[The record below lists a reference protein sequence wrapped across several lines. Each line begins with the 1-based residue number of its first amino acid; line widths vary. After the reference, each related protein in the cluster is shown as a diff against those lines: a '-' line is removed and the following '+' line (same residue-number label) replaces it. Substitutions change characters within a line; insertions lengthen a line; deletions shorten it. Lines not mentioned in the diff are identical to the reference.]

1 MSQPHPSTTHHLEAP
16 GSLSPASRRRALE
29 RLRATTQEH
38 PLDVLVIGGGVVG
51 AGAAL
56 DATTRGLSTALVEA
70 TDYGWGTS
78 SRSSKLV
85 HGGLRYL
92 EMLDFPLVHEAL
104 QERGRLIEVIAPHL
118 VGAVPFLYPLTKAW
132 ERPYVGAGVAL
143 YDSLAVGRT
152 GHLPLHKHLGR
163 GAVARIAPGLKPDAF
178 LGAVRYFDAQVDDAR
193 LVIELVR
200 TSASHGAWCA
210 SRAEVTAY
218 LGTGAGGRDG
228 VTGVE
233 VRDRETGELITVY
246 ARQVINATG
255 AWTGRIP
262 LRGPHG
268 DDAPLTEGMPHVTA
282 AKGIHVV
289 VRRERFASEAGLI
302 LRTEK
307 SVLFVIPWGRH
318 WIVGTTD
325 TPWQYGPDRPA
336 ATSEDIDYLL
346 ERVNTVLRAP
356 LRREDIVG
364 VYAGLRPLVTP
375 SQSTQKDR
383 PDDGHA
389 PSAAAAP
396 TTEDEGEGES
406 ESGDAED
413 RGEQPATATAKVS
426 REHVVAHPLPGLTV
440 VAGGKL
446 TTYRVMAADAVDGA
460 VGHRTA
466 PGMGVLTGQEQ
477 SGAESGVPES
487 CTAELPLHGAQGWT
501 PTRHRRRALAA
512 EHGLGLDTVDALL
525 HRYGSEA
532 PEVMALAAADDALRA
547 GLPGLDGYLGAEV
560 VHAVSREGAR
570 TVQDVLARR
579 IRAVFEADD
588 SGEAAAP
595 RVARLMAPL
604 LGWDDEREAAEVRRF
619 QRYSQ
624 AQRRTLDAVTDAQ
637 AHRLLVE
644 AAETSV
650 RDVQR
655 GGLPTEASSTPRRET
670 T

>member
-163 GAVARIAPGLKPDAF
+163 GAVAKIAPGLKPDAF

-200 TSASHGAWCA
+200 TAASHGAWCA

-218 LGTGAGGRDG
+218 LGTGAAGRDG

-233 VRDRETGELITVY
+233 LMDRETGQRITVH

-262 LRGPHG
+262 LRGPAG
-268 DDAPLTEGMPHVTA
+268 DDTPLTEGMPHVTA
-282 AKGIHVV
+282 AKGIHLV
-289 VRRERFASEAGLI
+289 VRRERFVSEAGLI

-325 TPWQYGPDRPA
+325 TPWEYGPDRPA
-336 ATSEDIDYLL
+336 ATAEDIDYLL
-346 ERVNTVLRAP
+346 ERVNTVLREP
-356 LRREDIVG
+356 LHREDIVG

-375 SQSTQKDR
+375 AHPTQQDV

-389 PSAAAAP
+389 PDPSASPDQAG
-396 TTEDEGEGES
+396 EEGES
-406 ESGDAED
+406 ESGDDGD
-413 RGEQPATATAKVS
+413 RGEQPSTATAKVS

-460 VGHRTA
+460 TSHATA
-466 PGMGVLTGQEQ
+466 PGMGVLTGQDRT
-477 SGAESGVPES
+477 GKGTGIPGS

-501 PTRHRRRALAA
+501 PTRHRRRVLAA
-512 EHGLGLDTVDALL
+512 EYGLGLDTVDALL

-532 PEVMALAAADDALRA
+532 PEVMALAAAEPEW
-547 GLPGLDGYLGAEV
+547 GVSLPGLDEHLAAEV
-560 VHAVSREGAR
+560 VHAVLREGAR

-595 RVARLMAPL
+595 HVAELMAPL
-604 LGWDDEREAAEVRRF
+604 LGWDAERSAAEVRRF
-619 QRYSQ
+619 QRYSE
-624 AQRRTLDAVTDAQ
+624 AQRRTLEAVTDAD
-637 AHRLLVE
+637 AHQLLAE

-650 RDVQR
+650 RDLQR
-655 GGLPTEASSTPRRET
+655 GGLPTEPSSTPGRET

>member
-1 MSQPHPSTTHHLEAP
+1 MRQPRPSTTPHLEAP
-16 GSLSPASRRRALE
+16 GSLSPEFRRRTLE
-29 RLRATTQEH
+29 RLRSTSQGR

-51 AGAAL
+51 AGTAL
-56 DATTRGLSTALVEA
+56 DAATRGLSTALVEA

-163 GAVARIAPGLKPDAF
+163 GAVAKIAPGLKPEAF

-200 TSASHGAWCA
+200 TAASHGAWCA

-218 LGTGAGGRDG
+218 LGTGTGGRDG

-233 VRDRETGELITVY
+233 LTDRETGERITVY

-255 AWTGRIP
+255 VWTGRIP

-268 DDAPLTEGMPHVTA
+268 DDTPLTEGIPQVTA
-282 AKGIHVV
+282 AKGIHLV
-289 VRRERFASEAGLI
+289 VRRERFVSEAGLI

-325 TPWQYGPDRPA
+325 TPWEYGPDRPA

-346 ERVNTVLRAP
+346 ERVNTVLREP
-356 LRREDIVG
+356 LHREDIVG

-375 SQSTQKDR
+375 AQPTQTAL

-389 PSAAAAP
+389 PDPSASP
-396 TTEDEGEGES
+396 GQGEGEGQS
-406 ESGDAED
+406 ESGDDED

-460 VGHRTA
+460 VGNATA
-466 PGMGVLTGQEQ
+466 PGMGVLTGQAQ
-477 SGAESGVPES
+477 TGKGNGIPDS

-501 PTRHRRRALAA
+501 PTRHRRRVLAA
-512 EHGLGLDTVDALL
+512 EHALAMDTVDALL

-532 PEVMALAAADDALRA
+532 PEVMALAAAQPELRA
-547 GLPGLDGYLGAEV
+547 GLPGLDGHLAAEV
-560 VHAVSREGAR
+560 VHAVLREGAR

-595 RVARLMAPL
+595 HVAQLMAPL
-604 LGWDDEREAAEVRRF
+604 LGWDTERAAAEVRRF

-624 AQRRTLDAVTDAQ
+624 AQRLTLEAATDAD
-637 AHRLLVE
+637 AHHLLAQ

-655 GGLPTEASSTPRRET
+655 GGLPTEPSSTPGRET

>member
-16 GSLSPASRRRALE
+16 GSLSPASRSRTLE

-163 GAVARIAPGLKPDAF
+163 GAVAKIAPGLKPDAF

-200 TSASHGAWCA
+200 TAASHGAWCA

-218 LGTGAGGRDG
+218 LGTGAAGRDG

-233 VRDRETGELITVY
+233 LMDRETGQRITVH

-262 LRGPHG
+262 LRGPAG
-268 DDAPLTEGMPHVTA
+268 DDTPLTEGMPHVTA
-282 AKGIHVV
+282 AKGIHLV
-289 VRRERFASEAGLI
+289 VRRERFVSEAGLI

-325 TPWQYGPDRPA
+325 TPWEYGPDRPA
-336 ATSEDIDYLL
+336 ATAEDIDYLL
-346 ERVNTVLRAP
+346 ERVNTVLREP
-356 LRREDIVG
+356 LHREDIVG

-375 SQSTQKDR
+375 AHPTQQDV

-389 PSAAAAP
+389 PDPSASPDQAG
-396 TTEDEGEGES
+396 EEGES
-406 ESGDAED
+406 ESGDDGD
-413 RGEQPATATAKVS
+413 RGEQPSTATAKVS

-440 VAGGKL
+440 VSGGKL
-446 TTYRVMAADAVDGA
+446 TIYRVMAADAVDGA
-460 VGHRTA
+460 TSHATA
-466 PGMGVLTGQEQ
+466 PGMGVLTGQDRT
-477 SGAESGVPES
+477 GKGTGIPGS

-501 PTRHRRRALAA
+501 PTRHRRRVLAA
-512 EHGLGLDTVDALL
+512 EYGLGLDTVDALL

-532 PEVMALAAADDALRA
+532 PVVMALAAAEPEW
-547 GLPGLDGYLGAEV
+547 GVSLPGLDEHLAAEV
-560 VHAVSREGAR
+560 VHAVLREGAR

-595 RVARLMAPL
+595 HVAELMAPL
-604 LGWDDEREAAEVRRF
+604 LGWDAERSAAEVRRF

-624 AQRRTLDAVTDAQ
+624 AQRRTLEAVTDAD
-637 AHRLLVE
+637 AHQLLAE

-650 RDVQR
+650 RDLQR
-655 GGLPTEASSTPRRET
+655 GGLPTEPSSTPGRET